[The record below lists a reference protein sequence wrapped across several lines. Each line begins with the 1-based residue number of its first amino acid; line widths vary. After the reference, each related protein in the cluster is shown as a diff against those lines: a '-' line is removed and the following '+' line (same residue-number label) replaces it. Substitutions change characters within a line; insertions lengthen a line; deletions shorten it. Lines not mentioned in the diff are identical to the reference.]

1 MMKRA
6 FQQPLTLM
14 RPGPVNLSLG
24 CQHPA
29 RPSLHSNVFRMW
41 RSPIKLNMCWHQV
54 QQPCRWMFMASELDG
69 AVAGVHRGRLYR
81 ARRREAGCRPALVTR
96 PHGEGAVSEARRGV
110 RVKQVTLA
118 RKPGPQ
124 KKSCPW
130 KKPMQCGDIMDLMDC
145 PNDANSLIGA
155 NPGSVILPVRTIYG

>member
-1 MMKRA
+1 M
-6 FQQPLTLM
+6 
-14 RPGPVNLSLG
+14 
-24 CQHPA
+24 
-29 RPSLHSNVFRMW
+29 
-41 RSPIKLNMCWHQV
+41 
-54 QQPCRWMFMASELDG
+54 
-69 AVAGVHRGRLYR
+69 
-81 ARRREAGCRPALVTR
+81 
-96 PHGEGAVSEARRGV
+96 

-155 NPGSVILPVRTIYG
+155 NPGSVILPVRTIPSSGYGLSNCKRATTAWRVWKVAFLQHVEEAHFDRFLASTE